1 MHLIKRSIT
10 ECSIY
15 IIYNFSGIELN
26 NEVSRI
32 TSILLCGVL
41 VCVNVIYNVM
51 ATTMPIIKYVCDANR

>member
-1 MHLIKRSIT
+1 MNSIKRSII

-32 TSILLCGVL
+32 TSILLCGVPIG
-41 VCVNVIYNVM
+41 VNCDIYYDGHDN
-51 ATTMPIIKYVCDANR
+51 APNIICA

>member
-15 IIYNFSGIELN
+15 IIYNFSGIEFK